1 MEGKNASDWLA
12 LDRPPIGSFRW
23 VERSSSL
30 ANKKKKEK
38 KEKEFRFFSFSL
50 ARSRKWI
57 DRPEASVS
65 VKVSRRFDVSDVATP
80 PFFFRLL
87 DVAGSTNRRAS
98 SSIRNGGY
106 RSELL
111 RAKKK
116 EIGGKKTKKKRR
128 RRRRRRGSHSNAT
141 VSFSGHF
148 TGFYLVFLHVIDCM
162 GSHRVACCIYRF
174 WLVSVSFSSITH
186 VFTGFYWVLLGFTG
200 FFVVVLDPTKL
211 HDVFMGLNWFQ
222 WVFARLNWVLLS
234 FTGFYWVLLGFS
246 LLYWTLQSFMLYSWV
261 IIGSSKFLLD
271 LIRFYWV
278 LLGFRCCNGSLWMYV
293 GFIHFFNVFLLGFPL
308 FFFAKLNLYFQ
319 FVSMTLE
326 DGPDSISLFFSNGF
340 RRISLLWLWCRR
352 LERKIHFFFA
362 RVSHSIVSETSPVA
376 TSPRFHWR
384 WPARG
389 WGWGWGLAKR
399 GVATARRGGAIVYR
413 VPSNGV
419 LD

>member
-1 MEGKNASDWLA
+1 MPLIGWRSIVHQSDRFVEKWKVCSSRWRRKKNFGFFFFKKNIVATSSPWKGRTPLIGWRSIGHQSD
-12 LDRPPIGSFRW
+12 RSVESNVPPRW
-23 VERSSSL
+23 QT
-30 ANKKKKEK
+30 KKRKKRKKE

-116 EIGGKKTKKKRR
+116 KEIGGKKTKKKRR

-174 WLVSVSFSSITH
+174 
-186 VFTGFYWVLLGFTG
+186 
-200 FFVVVLDPTKL
+200 
-211 HDVFMGLNWFQ
+211 
-222 WVFARLNWVLLS
+222 
-234 FTGFYWVLLGFS
+234 
-246 LLYWTLQSFMLYSWV
+246 
-261 IIGSSKFLLD
+261 
-271 LIRFYWV
+271 
-278 LLGFRCCNGSLWMYV
+278 
-293 GFIHFFNVFLLGFPL
+293 
-308 FFFAKLNLYFQ
+308 
-319 FVSMTLE
+319 
-326 DGPDSISLFFSNGF
+326 
-340 RRISLLWLWCRR
+340 
-352 LERKIHFFFA
+352 
-362 RVSHSIVSETSPVA
+362 
-376 TSPRFHWR
+376 
-384 WPARG
+384 
-389 WGWGWGLAKR
+389 
-399 GVATARRGGAIVYR
+399 
-413 VPSNGV
+413 
-419 LD
+419 